1 MNVVDF
7 SGWLEYFADG
17 PNAGFFAPAISKV
30 DQLIVPSICLLEVCR
45 RVLIQ
50 RGIEDAMQAA
60 ALMQVGRVVD
70 LDTGLALLAAQIGV
84 ALKLALADSVVL
96 ATARAHNAVL
106 WTQDQDFDG
115 LDGVRYI
122 ARKQEE
128 DR

>member
-1 MNVVDF
+1 
-7 SGWLEYFADG
+7 
-17 PNAGFFAPAISKV
+17 
-30 DQLIVPSICLLEVCR
+30 LEVCR

-106 WTQDQDFDG
+106 WTQDQHFDG
-115 LDGVRYI
+115 LDGVRYM
-122 ARKQEE
+122 AKK
-128 DR
+128 